1 MRKNTNIAAQQASHS
16 SMTEEQVYNIS
27 TSYLGKLP
35 KNLVEPYTNISS
47 KWQILMK
54 VLEGG
59 KDIYLY

>member
-47 KWQILMK
+47 KW
-54 VLEGG
+54 
-59 KDIYLY
+59 